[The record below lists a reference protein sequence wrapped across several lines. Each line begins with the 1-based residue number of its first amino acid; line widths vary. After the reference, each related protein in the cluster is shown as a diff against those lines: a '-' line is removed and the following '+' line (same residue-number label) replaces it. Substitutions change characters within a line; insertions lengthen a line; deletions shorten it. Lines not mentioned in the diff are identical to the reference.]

1 MQINVEALSKV
12 KKKISFEIPADRVT
26 AEIEK
31 AYDQIRKQV
40 AIKGFRKGKVP
51 QAMLEKHYS
60 DRMADDVLKNLVNDT
75 YFSTLKEHK
84 IYPVSHPVID
94 SDELKKGETFKYSAT
109 VEVFPE
115 IEVKDYAGLTVKKEK
130 YIRDEAII
138 EKRLEEMREGMAQL
152 EPVTGRSAVLGDFV
166 TIDFKG
172 FLNGVPF
179 AGGEATDHVLELGS
193 GRFIP
198 GFEEQL
204 VGMDVDTEKD
214 ITVTFP
220 AEYGSEELAGKEVT
234 FAIKLKEI
242 KAKELP
248 PLDDEFAR
256 QFGEFETLA
265 DLKTKLAEMHDLR
278 EKERI
283 DADLRDR
290 VVKAL
295 IEKND
300 IDVPE
305 TMVERQLD
313 MMLESTKRRLANQ
326 KLSLAIMGLDDES
339 YKVQFKSVAEQQV
352 KGSLLLDAL
361 SGQEKITVGEADV
374 EARLKKIAEENGQP
388 FERINAYYKQNQ
400 QALDGLV
407 SQVKEDRVVEFLLDK
422 ATVTEVDKGEI

>member
-31 AYDQIRKQV
+31 AYDEIRKQV

-51 QAMLEKHYS
+51 QALLEKHYS
-60 DRMADDVLKNLVNDT
+60 DRMADDVLKNLVNET

-84 IYPVSHPVID
+84 IFPVAHPLID
-94 SDELKKGETFKYSAT
+94 SDVLKKGENFKYSAT

-115 IEVKDYAGLTVKKEK
+115 IEVKDYIGLSVKKEK
-130 YIRDEAII
+130 YVRDEAVI

-152 EPVTGRSAVLGDFV
+152 EPVTGRAAALGDFV

-172 FLNGVPF
+172 FLAGVPF

-204 VGMDVDTEKD
+204 VGMEVDTEKD

-220 AEYGSEELAGKEVT
+220 AEYGSEDLAGKEVT

-248 PLDDEFAR
+248 PLDDEFAK

-265 DLKTKLAEMHDLR
+265 DLKAKLTEMHDLR

-295 IEKND
+295 IEKNE
-300 IDVPE
+300 IEVPE

-326 KLSLAIMGLDDES
+326 KLSLAVMGLDDES

-388 FERINAYYKQNQ
+388 FERIDAFYKQNQ
-400 QALDGLV
+400 QTMDNLV
-407 SQVKEDRVVEFLLDK
+407 AQVKEDRVVEFLLDK
-422 ATVTEVDKGEI
+422 ATVSEVDKSEI

>member
-94 SDELKKGETFKYSAT
+94 SDELKKGEAFTYSAT

-115 IEVKDYAGLTVKKEK
+115 IEVKDYAGLAVKKEK
-130 YIRDEAII
+130 YVRDEAVI

-152 EPVTGRSAVLGDFV
+152 EPVEGRPAAQGDFV

-204 VGMDVDTEKD
+204 TGMEVAAEKD
-214 ITVTFP
+214 IVVTFP

-234 FAIKLKEI
+234 FTVKLKEI
-242 KAKELP
+242 KVKELP
-248 PLDDEFAR
+248 PLDDEFAK

-265 DLKTKLAEMHDLR
+265 DLKAKLTEMHDLR
-278 EKERI
+278 EKDRI

-300 IDVPE
+300 IEVPE

-422 ATVTEVDKGEI
+422 ATVTEVEKGEI

>member
-12 KKKISFEIPADRVT
+12 KKKISFEIPAERVT

-94 SDELKKGETFKYSAT
+94 SDELKKGEAFTYSAT

-115 IEVKDYAGLTVKKEK
+115 IEVKDYAGLAVKKEK
-130 YIRDEAII
+130 YVRDEAVI

-152 EPVTGRSAVLGDFV
+152 EPVEGRPAAQGDFV

-204 VGMDVDTEKD
+204 TGMEVAAEKD
-214 ITVTFP
+214 IVVTFP

-234 FAIKLKEI
+234 FTVKLKEI
-242 KAKELP
+242 KVKELP
-248 PLDDEFAR
+248 PLDDEFAK

-265 DLKTKLAEMHDLR
+265 DLKAKLTEMHDLR
-278 EKERI
+278 EKDRI

-300 IDVPE
+300 IEVPE

-422 ATVTEVDKGEI
+422 ATVTEVEKGEI

>member
-94 SDELKKGETFKYSAT
+94 SDELKKGQAFTYSAT

-115 IEVKDYAGLTVKKEK
+115 IEVKDYAGLAVKKEK
-130 YIRDEAII
+130 YVRDEAVI
-138 EKRLEEMREGMAQL
+138 EKRLGEMREGMAQL
-152 EPVTGRSAVLGDFV
+152 EPVEGRPAAQGDFV

-204 VGMDVDTEKD
+204 MGMEVAAEKD
-214 ITVTFP
+214 IVVTFP

-234 FAIKLKEI
+234 FTVKLKEI
-242 KAKELP
+242 KVKELP
-248 PLDDEFAR
+248 PLDDEFAK

-265 DLKTKLAEMHDLR
+265 DLKAKLTEMHDLR
-278 EKERI
+278 EKDRI

-300 IDVPE
+300 IEVPE

>member
-31 AYDQIRKQV
+31 AYDEIRKHA

-60 DRMADDVLKNLVNDT
+60 DKMADDVLKSLFNDT

-84 IYPVSHPVID
+84 IYPVSHPTID
-94 SDELKKGETFKYSAT
+94 TDELKKGESFKYSAT
-109 VEVFPE
+109 VEVFPD
-115 IEVKDYAGLTVKKEK
+115 IEVKDYIGLSLKKEK
-130 YIRDEAII
+130 YVRDEAVIG
-138 EKRLEEMREGMAQL
+138 KRLDEMREGMAQL
-152 EPVTGRSAVLGDFV
+152 EPVTGRPAAQGDFV

-172 FLNGVPF
+172 FLDGVPF
-179 AGGEATDHVLELGS
+179 DGGEAADHVLELGS

-204 VGMDVDTEKD
+204 VGLEAGTEKE
-214 ITVTFP
+214 IVVTFP
-220 AEYGSEELAGKEVT
+220 ADYGSTELAGKEVT
-234 FAIKLKEI
+234 FAIKIKEI
-242 KAKELP
+242 KEKELP
-248 PLDDEFAR
+248 PLDDEFAK

-265 DLKTKLAEMHDLR
+265 DLKAKLAEIHDLR

-290 VVKAL
+290 LVKAL

-300 IDVPE
+300 IEVPE
-305 TMVERQLD
+305 SMVVRQLD

-326 KLSLAIMGLDDES
+326 KMSLAIMGLDDDS

-361 SGQEKITVGEADV
+361 SGKEKITVGEADV
-374 EARLKKIAEENGQP
+374 EARLRKLSEENGQP
-388 FERINAYYKQNQ
+388 FERINAYYQQNQ
-400 QALDGLV
+400 QAMDNLV
-407 SQVKEDRVVEFLLDK
+407 AQVKEDLAIEFLLEK
-422 ATVTEVDKGEI
+422 ANVTEVDKGEI

>member
-115 IEVKDYAGLTVKKEK
+115 VEVKDYTGLTVKKEK

-152 EPVTGRSAVLGDFV
+152 EPVTGRSAAVGDFV

-179 AGGEATDHVLELGS
+179 DGGEATDHVLELGS

-214 ITVTFP
+214 ISVTFP

-248 PLDDEFAR
+248 PLDDEFAK

-265 DLKTKLAEMHDLR
+265 DLKAKLAEMHDLR

>member
-31 AYDQIRKQV
+31 AYDEIRKHA

-60 DRMADDVLKNLVNDT
+60 DKMADDVLKSLFNDT

-84 IYPVSHPVID
+84 IYPVSHPTID
-94 SDELKKGETFKYSAT
+94 TDELKKGESFKYSAT
-109 VEVFPE
+109 VEVFPDV
-115 IEVKDYAGLTVKKEK
+115 EVKDYIGLSLKKEK
-130 YIRDEAII
+130 YTRDEAVIG
-138 EKRLEEMREGMAQL
+138 KRLDEMREGMAQL
-152 EPVTGRSAVLGDFV
+152 EPVTGRPAAQGDFV

-172 FLNGVPF
+172 FLDGVPF
-179 AGGEATDHVLELGS
+179 DGGEAADHVLELGS

-204 VGMDVDTEKD
+204 VGLEAGTEKE
-214 ITVTFP
+214 IVVTFP
-220 AEYGSEELAGKEVT
+220 ADYGSTELAGKEVT

-242 KAKELP
+242 KEKELP
-248 PLDDEFAR
+248 PLDDEFAK

-265 DLKTKLAEMHDLR
+265 DLKAKLAEIHDLR

-290 VVKAL
+290 LVKAL

-300 IDVPE
+300 IEVPE
-305 TMVERQLD
+305 SMVVRQLD

-326 KLSLAIMGLDDES
+326 KMSLAIMGLDDDS

-361 SGQEKITVGEADV
+361 SGKEKITVGEADV
-374 EARLKKIAEENGQP
+374 EARLRKLSAENGQP
-388 FERINAYYKQNQ
+388 FERINAYYQQNQ
-400 QALDGLV
+400 QAMDNLV
-407 SQVKEDRVVEFLLDK
+407 AQVKEDLTIEFLLEK
-422 ATVTEVDKGEI
+422 ANVTEVDKGEI